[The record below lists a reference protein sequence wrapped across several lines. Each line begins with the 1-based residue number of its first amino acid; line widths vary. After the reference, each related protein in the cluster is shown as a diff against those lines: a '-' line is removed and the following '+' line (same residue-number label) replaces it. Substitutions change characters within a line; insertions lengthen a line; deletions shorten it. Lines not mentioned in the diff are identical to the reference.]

1 MYSAVTGIGMVTP
14 LGIGVHKTWDRLISN
29 SSGITWYKDAT
40 IRRLAIGAVPEFSP
54 DTFLDQKLIH
64 KTSRFSQL
72 GLVATIEAL
81 ANAKLDLA
89 ATFSLHPQLQ
99 ERTMISIGTSF
110 GGVTGLVTEV
120 LEHKEGSR
128 ISPRLVTR
136 GIPSALASQ
145 LAIEYSVVG
154 PAFTISGACAASAQA
169 IGEAHLRITSG
180 EFDIAIA
187 GGSDSLFIP
196 EIVESLVGAGAIS
209 SSGGDDP
216 KTWSRPFDSN
226 RTGMVLGEGSAILI
240 LENPEQ
246 AQQRGANIYGY
257 LCGYGV
263 GNDAF
268 HETAPHPDGA
278 GATRAMIDAIRQ
290 SSLTP
295 DDIKYVNAHAT
306 GTKVGDAAESL
317 ALRKVFGGSLSQT
330 PVSSIKG
337 AVAHTLGAA
346 GAIEAAVSL
355 LAIKHSVLPPT
366 LNSKTPDEL
375 APPDIVPNESRP
387 WKPGPIMSNSF
398 GFGGQNASLVFVPK
412 AYMD

>member
-1 MYSAVTGIGMVTP
+1 MVTP
-14 LGIGVHKTWDRLISN
+14 LGVGVHSTWERLISN
-29 SSGITWYKDAT
+29 SSGITWYEDAA
-40 IRRLAIGAVPEFSP
+40 IRRLAIGAIPEFNP
-54 DTFLDQKLIH
+54 NDHLDQRLIH
-64 KTSRFSQL
+64 RTSRFSQL
-72 GLVATIEAL
+72 GLVAAIEAL
-81 ANAKLDLA
+81 ADAKLDLS

-99 ERTMISIGTSF
+99 QRTMVSIGTSF

-120 LEHKEGSR
+120 LEHNKGAR

-136 GIPSALASQ
+136 AIPSALASQ

-180 EFDIAIA
+180 EYDIAIA

-226 RTGMVLGEGSAILI
+226 RTGMVLGEGSAILV
-240 LENPEQ
+240 LENPQQ
-246 AQQRGANIYGY
+246 AQLRGASIYGY
-257 LCGYGV
+257 LVGYGV

-278 GATRAMIDAIRQ
+278 GAARAMADAL
-290 SSLTP
+290 SHSHLSP
-295 DDIKYVNAHAT
+295 HDIKYVNAHAT

-317 ALRKVFGGSLSQT
+317 ALRRVFRSSLSDT

-346 GAIEAAVSL
+346 GAIEAAISL
-355 LAIKHSVLPPT
+355 LAIKHSALPPT
-366 LNSKTPDEL
+366 LNSENPDEL
-375 APPDIVPNESRP
+375 APPDIVPNESRA
-387 WKPGPIMSNSF
+387 WEPGPVMSNSF

-412 AYMD
+412 AFMD